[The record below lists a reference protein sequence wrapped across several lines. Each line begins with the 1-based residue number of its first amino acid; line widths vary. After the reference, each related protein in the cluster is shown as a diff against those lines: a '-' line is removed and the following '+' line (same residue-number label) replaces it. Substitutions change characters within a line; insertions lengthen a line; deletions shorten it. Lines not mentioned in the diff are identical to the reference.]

1 LCRAPR
7 DLWRFFGSGRWVVR
21 RRVLQRFFC
30 AFSFSLCGCQPPE
43 PVLLYMGLLSLP
55 GKLRY
60 MGLLSLRG
68 GAAASSLLRCRP
80 AQLPRATAARLARHR
95 SSGAAPSPAGDE
107 DDRDAYQVLGVTRRV
122 REGELRAAYKALAK
136 EWHPDRHQGS
146 GREAAE
152 RRFQEVAEAFQLLSD
167 PEACRAERAWV
178 AGLCVGSGG
187 PHAPARVDSL
197 SPSSSLHSRGSR
209 LLHSRGS
216 CSLLRPARSALPR
229 RASCTTRSSRRQL
242 TRPSGARR
250 RRGSAPLPGTRRW

>member
-1 LCRAPR
+1 VAASP
-7 DLWRFFGSGRWVVR
+7 
-21 RRVLQRFFC
+21 
-30 AFSFSLCGCQPPE
+30 
-43 PVLLYMGLLSLP
+43 LSLFCSM

-229 RASCTTRSSRRQL
+229 RASCTMRSSRRQL

>member
-1 LCRAPR
+1 
-7 DLWRFFGSGRWVVR
+7 
-21 RRVLQRFFC
+21 
-30 AFSFSLCGCQPPE
+30 
-43 PVLLYMGLLSLP
+43 M

-167 PEACRAERAWV
+167 PEARRAERAWV

-250 RRGSAPLPGTRRW
+250 RRGSAPLAGTRRW